1 MDKRLKAT
9 TNEKI
14 MGYHIIMDSVGD
26 RSEELMAMENFSVA
40 PLTLLIDEE
49 EFVDNNQLDQLV
61 LLEKIAAAKECP
73 RSACPSPVEYKDLFE
88 KYKEDRIY
96 VITGSSELT
105 GSYNSA
111 KLGEKLFLEKFPDA
125 KIMIFDSKSA
135 CAGQALLAYKII
147 EFEKEYGNF
156 KKVIEMTSQFIKQ
169 QDIIFTLEDITFLL
183 KNGRLTGI
191 KALLVTALNI
201 VPILTASEHGTI
213 EHMGQARGIK
223 RALKKL
229 KEHVIDGVEKGKK
242 TMLVISHC
250 NAFERAM
257 TLKDE
262 LIALF
267 PNLDVKVIATGGIS
281 TLYAGNGGI
290 VVSY

>member
-1 MDKRLKAT
+1 
-9 TNEKI
+9 

-26 RSEELMAMENFSVA
+26 RSEELMAMDNFSVA

-73 RSACPSPVEYKDLFE
+73 RSACPSPAEYKDLFE

-96 VITGSSELT
+96 VVTGSSELT

-111 KLGEKLFLEKFPDA
+111 KLGEKLFLEKYPNA
-125 KIMIFDSKSA
+125 QIMIFDSKSA
-135 CAGQALLAYKII
+135 CAGETLLAYKII
-147 EFEKEYGNF
+147 ELEEKYHDF
-156 KKVIEMTSQFIKQ
+156 DQVSKKISQFIKEQ
-169 QDIIFTLEDITFLL
+169 EIIFVLEDITFLL

-201 VPILTASEHGTI
+201 VPILTANEHGII
-213 EHMGQARGIK
+213 EQMGKARGIK
-223 RALKKL
+223 KALKKF
-229 KEHVIDGVEKGKK
+229 KEHVVDGVEKGKR

-250 NAFERAM
+250 NAFERAV

-267 PNLDVKVIATGGIS
+267 PGLDVKVVATGGIS

>member
-1 MDKRLKAT
+1 
-9 TNEKI
+9 

-61 LLEKIAAAKECP
+61 LLEKIASSKECP
-73 RSACPSPVEYKDLFE
+73 GSACPSPAEYKDLFE
-88 KYKEDRIY
+88 KYKEDKIY
-96 VITGSSELT
+96 VVAGSSELT

-135 CAGQALLAYKII
+135 CAGETLLTYKII
-147 EFEKEYGNF
+147 EFEKEYGDF
-156 KKVIEMTSQFIKQ
+156 DKVIEMTKLFIKQ
-169 QDIIFTLEDITFLL
+169 QEIIFVLEDITFLL

-191 KALLVTALNI
+191 KALLATVLNI
-201 VPILTASEHGTI
+201 VPILSANEHGIITQ
-213 EHMGQARGIK
+213 MGKTRGVK
-223 RALKKL
+223 RALNKL
-229 KEHVIDGVEKGKK
+229 KEHVIDGVAKGKK

-262 LIALF
+262 LIAIF
-267 PNLDVKVIATGGIS
+267 PSLDVKVVATGGIS

>member
-1 MDKRLKAT
+1 MVKE
-9 TNEKI
+9 NI

-26 RSEELMAMENFSVA
+26 RSEELIGMENFSVA
-40 PLTLLIDEE
+40 PLTLIIDEE
-49 EFVDNNQLDQLV
+49 EFVDNNQLDQLEI
-61 LLEKIAAAKECP
+61 LEKIAAAKECP
-73 RSACPSPVEYKDLFE
+73 RSACPSPAQYKDLFE
-88 KYKEDRIY
+88 KHKDDRIY
-96 VITGSSELT
+96 VIAGSSELT

-125 KIMIFDSKSA
+125 QIMIFDSKSA
-135 CAGQALLAYKII
+135 CAGETLLAYKII
-147 EFEKEYGNF
+147 ELEKKYNDF
-156 KKVIEMTSQFIKQ
+156 KKVGKKLNKFIKEQ
-169 QDIIFTLEDITFLL
+169 EIIFVLEDITFLL

-201 VPILTASEHGTI
+201 VPILTASEHGII
-213 EHMGQARGIK
+213 EQMGKARGIK

-229 KEHVIDGVEKGKK
+229 REHVIDGVERGKK

-250 NAFERAM
+250 NAFERALE
-257 TLKDE
+257 LKDE
-262 LIALF
+262 LITLF
-267 PNLDVKVIATGGIS
+267 PNLDIKVVPTGGIA